1 MNTDDK
7 AEGVNRCIYKSVVNI
22 LESKKT
28 IVGLTSSNVDIENAL
43 NLRPSC
49 RFQRVKQRVKSDHQ
63 KSVDIILDVA
73 HNFDAIKALK
83 EKVRTTYSNAHVRV
97 VIGICADKDVLNC
110 IPLILSIC
118 PLHHIH
124 CVSARN
130 PRSVEAHQLMRELT
144 VFNGGIDRIDTNE
157 TKLPRNYQNYA
168 NKSQGI
174 REALR
179 NAINISGEKM
189 TKNEEVQAV
198 VVVFGTAFIMSEC
211 RSELGIIEAK
221 DADALV
227 RCRNHIYSD
236 AQENFDGS

>member
-1 MNTDDK
+1 MNI
-7 AEGVNRCIYKSVVNI
+7 IY
-22 LESKKT
+22 
-28 IVGLTSSNVDIENAL
+28 
-43 NLRPSC
+43 
-49 RFQRVKQRVKSDHQ
+49 
-63 KSVDIILDVA
+63 
-73 HNFDAIKALK
+73 
-83 EKVRTTYSNAHVRV
+83 RV

-124 CVSARN
+124 CVSARH
-130 PRSVEAHQLMRELT
+130 PRSVEAHQLMWELT
-144 VFNGGIDRIDTNE
+144 VFNGSIDRIDTNE

-179 NAINISGEKM
+179 NATNISGEKM
-189 TKNEEVQAV
+189 TKNEEVRAV

-227 RCRNHIYSD
+227 RCRNYIYSD
-236 AQENFDGS
+236 AQENFGGS